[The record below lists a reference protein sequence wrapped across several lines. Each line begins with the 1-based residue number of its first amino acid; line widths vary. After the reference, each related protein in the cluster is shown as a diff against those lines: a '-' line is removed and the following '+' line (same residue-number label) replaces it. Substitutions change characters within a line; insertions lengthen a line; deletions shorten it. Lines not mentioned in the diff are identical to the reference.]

1 MVEQVRLSIEY
12 RIHRTHFIHCHRN
25 PFGDIFLVRAT
36 YLMDSLLNIK
46 YLLFNAPIKVFKK
59 LNLYKSGYYNIQ
71 SSQKNKQN
79 PFPHGEREH
88 V

>member
-1 MVEQVRLSIEY
+1 
-12 RIHRTHFIHCHRN
+12 
-25 PFGDIFLVRAT
+25 
-36 YLMDSLLNIK
+36 MDSLLNIK
-46 YLLFNAPIKVFKK
+46 YLLFNAQIKVFKK